1 MRAVY
6 LLRSGAKAAKP
17 RIGDVESCDARRWAV
32 LRVLIPVLLVGA
44 VMVGLGWL
52 VTHALVHTWPF
63 DAEDVVDRTLAA
75 HRDTT
80 LNAITGVLSTIADTP
95 CTILLAAAAFVG
107 ARLLSHRW
115 RPSAFIAAALA
126 VEVSVF
132 LVTTVL
138 VHRARPG
145 VLELDHSPPT
155 SSFPSGHTAA
165 AVALYGAVAW
175 LIARGTG
182 RWQAWLLLL
191 MPAAVAFARL
201 YRGMHHPSDVVAGF
215 LLGACALVVA
225 AHAVFGPTPRL
236 PRRATLAYSSSS
248 SSSSSVRRVRRRTP
262 STVPGA
268 RR

>member
-236 PRRATLAYSSSS
+236 PRRATLASSSS
-248 SSSSSVRRVRRRTP
+248 SSARGVRRRTP